1 MEKVADIAPFY
12 NDCLLNIVTL
22 QSATSILLKITKA
35 MSFGCPLISTTL
47 GAEGFV
53 YDENYIVI
61 ADTPEQFA
69 DGIILLL
76 NNAALRKKLSKC
88 GRLLVE
94 QKYDWK
100 ILLNEFK
107 EVIHSLK

>member
-1 MEKVADIAPFY
+1 
-12 NDCLLNIVTL
+12 
-22 QSATSILLKITKA
+22 